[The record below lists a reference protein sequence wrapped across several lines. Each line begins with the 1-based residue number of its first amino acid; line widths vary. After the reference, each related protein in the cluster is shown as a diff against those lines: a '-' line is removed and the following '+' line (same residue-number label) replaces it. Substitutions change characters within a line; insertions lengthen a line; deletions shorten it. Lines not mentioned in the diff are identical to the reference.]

1 MSEKSTDTDAELR
14 EKLLEAE
21 KRCKHIGELFAGE
34 HAAYG
39 RLFVSF
45 NYQRDAINNMVIRL
59 EELLIRLEE
68 LRKELKAERELRFK
82 VAELLI
88 PGCVKHDPLKSA
100 L

>member
-1 MSEKSTDTDAELR
+1 VSEKSTDTDAELR

-21 KRCKHIGELFAGE
+21 KRCKHIDELFAGE

-45 NYQRDAINNMVIRL
+45 NYQRDAINNMM
-59 EELLIRLEE
+59 IRLEE

-88 PGCVKHDPLKSA
+88 PGCVKHDPLMSA

>member
-21 KRCKHIGELFAGE
+21 KRCKHIDELFAGE

-45 NYQRDAINNMVIRL
+45 NYQRDAINNMM
-59 EELLIRLEE
+59 IRLEE

>member
-21 KRCKHIGELFAGE
+21 KRCKHIDELFAGE

-45 NYQRDAINNMVIRL
+45 NYQRDAINNMM
-59 EELLIRLEE
+59 IRLEE

-88 PGCVKHDPLKSA
+88 PGCVKHDPLMSA

>member
-59 EELLIRLEE
+59 EEL
-68 LRKELKAERELRFK
+68 RKELKAERELRFK